1 MKKQWDVT
9 VYIHGL
15 LMTTVKPIR
24 TLALIIE
31 TVVCFQNVVSWNCS
45 QPWYMLQK
53 FHGWNGW
60 KCSGMPRSRYFKLVS
75 HDLRMWAFDL
85 HFSRYFK
92 LVIHGKPCNWGNLV
106 QSLPWPIPFHRWH
119 VDFPKDKIWY
129 IGAKDFIEFRSGGW
143 IYWRKRGHNY
153 IVWFTIDPNSIP
165 WENSQWFV
173 LWGESN
179 QFNLETNIH
188 FHKTL
193 S

>member
-92 LVIHGKPCNWGNLV
+92 LVSHGLHMWVLISTSLDITSWSVMVYIHGLLIST
-106 QSLPWPIPFHRWH
+106 SL
-119 VDFPKDKIWY
+119 D
-129 IGAKDFIEFRSGGW
+129 
-143 IYWRKRGHNY
+143 
-153 IVWFTIDPNSIP
+153 NS
-165 WENSQWFV
+165 
-173 LWGESN
+173 
-179 QFNLETNIH
+179 
-188 FHKTL
+188 
-193 S
+193 